1 MTHFRGKVALVT
13 GATSGIGRATAIAFG
28 KQGATVVVTGRR
40 GKEGRETLDMLR
52 AGTAAAEAATYR
64 IRVNEVAPGPTA
76 TPLLEGFLR
85 TAAAAGSPFSSASI
99 AANIPLGRLGTA
111 DEIANAVIFLCS
123 NDATFIT
130 GASLT
135 VDGGFLLG

>member
-1 MTHFRGKVALVT
+1 VT

-40 GKEGRETLDMLR
+40 EKEGRETLDMLR
-52 AGTAAAEAATYR
+52 AVGGDGVF
-64 IRVNEVAPGPTA
+64 IQLDV
-76 TPLLEGFLR
+76 
-85 TAAAAGSPFSSASI
+85 
-99 AANIPLGRLGTA
+99 
-111 DEIANAVIFLCS
+111 IANAVIFLCS
-123 NDATFIT
+123 NDAAFIT

>member
-1 MTHFRGKVALVT
+1 MTRFRGKVAVVT
-13 GATSGIGRATAIAFG
+13 GASSGIGRATAIAFA

-40 GKEGRETLDMLR
+40 EKEGRETLDMLR
-52 AGTAAAEAATYR
+52 AVSGDGAF
-64 IRVNEVAPGPTA
+64 IR
-76 TPLLEGFLR
+76 L
-85 TAAAAGSPFSSASI
+85 
-99 AANIPLGRLGTA
+99 

-123 NDATFIT
+123 NDAAFIT

>member
-1 MTHFRGKVALVT
+1 MT

-40 GKEGRETLDMLR
+40 ENEGRETLDMLR
-52 AGTAAAEAATYR
+52 AVGGDGVF
-64 IRVNEVAPGPTA
+64 IQLDV
-76 TPLLEGFLR
+76 
-85 TAAAAGSPFSSASI
+85 
-99 AANIPLGRLGTA
+99 
-111 DEIANAVIFLCS
+111 IANAVIFLCS
-123 NDATFIT
+123 NDAAFIT

>member
-1 MTHFRGKVALVT
+1 MTHFRGDVT

-40 GKEGRETLDMLR
+40 EKEGRETLDMLR
-52 AGTAAAEAATYR
+52 AVGGDGVF
-64 IRVNEVAPGPTA
+64 IQLDV
-76 TPLLEGFLR
+76 
-85 TAAAAGSPFSSASI
+85 
-99 AANIPLGRLGTA
+99 
-111 DEIANAVIFLCS
+111 IANAVIFLCS
-123 NDATFIT
+123 NDAAFIT